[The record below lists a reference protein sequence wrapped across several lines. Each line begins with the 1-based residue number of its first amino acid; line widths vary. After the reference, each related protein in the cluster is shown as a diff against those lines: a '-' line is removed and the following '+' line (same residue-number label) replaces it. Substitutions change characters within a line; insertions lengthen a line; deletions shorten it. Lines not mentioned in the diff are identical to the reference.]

1 MGGVGPK
8 RDKKKKEKERTPPVW
23 EHQKLWTF
31 KLNRQ
36 SQVVI
41 YEESLSCI
49 GDDFGGLY
57 I

>member
-23 EHQKLWTF
+23 EHQKLWAF

-49 GDDFGGLY
+49 WDDFGGLY
-57 I
+57 M